1 MIDKLHLLYAVY
13 GMAIMFY
20 FMMAWLFISRRRS
33 RVRKLLCVLMFLIG
47 MTYVKDLFI
56 LDNPIGVDGVCSV
69 YSPLV
74 VSIDIVA
81 LPLFVL
87 ILIELCFPRFLT
99 VFKSA
104 AVVAPFAL
112 CVVLYQTTLSSRMY
126 YVLLAL
132 SIVYSILAIILVFW
146 RLPIYRRLIQEEYST
161 INKKHFYWTYCV
173 LASFVL
179 ILLTW
184 FIRIMTMNTYA
195 DIFYVFVSVFSFAL
209 VAKCLV
215 QIEAIVMSL
224 IKNGFEDDDEYYTYL
239 KEKASQVFSPTLDVV
254 NADDS
259 VPVLDERNSEVADNA
274 DGANVGND
282 VEAESVD
289 QTEGA
294 AISTADRSVFEDI
307 AKRMT
312 KLFEEKR
319 VYLDPEL
326 RLSALAYQLGT
337 SRTYMS
343 KFFNEYCGTTFYDYV
358 NSYRLEHS
366 KHLLTD
372 TDYTYEIIASM
383 SGFNSLSTFRRAFQ
397 QMCGCSPKQWRLR
410 ESSSSR

>member
-13 GMAIMFY
+13 GMAIMFH
-20 FMMAWLFISRRRS
+20 FMMAWLFVSRRRS
-33 RVRKLLCVLMFLIG
+33 RVRKLLCALMVLIG
-47 MTYVKDLFI
+47 INYVKDLFF
-56 LDNPIGVDGVCSV
+56 LDNPIGVDGVYSV

-74 VSIDIVA
+74 ASIDIVA
-81 LPLFVL
+81 LPFFVL
-87 ILIELCFPRFLT
+87 VLIELCFARFLT
-99 VFKSA
+99 LLKSV
-104 AVVAPFAL
+104 AVVAPFIS
-112 CVVLYQTTLSSRMY
+112 CIVFYQVTLSSRTY
-126 YVLLAL
+126 FVLFAL

-161 INKKHFYWTYCV
+161 INKKHFCWTYYI

-215 QIEAIVMSL
+215 QIEAIVMAL

-259 VPVLDERNSEVADNA
+259 VPVLDELNGEVADNA
-274 DGANVGND
+274 DAANVGND

-289 QTEGA
+289 QTERA
-294 AISTADRSVFEDI
+294 AISAADRSVFEDI

-319 VYLDPEL
+319 AYLDPEL
-326 RLSALAYQLGT
+326 RLSALAHQLGT
-337 SRTYMS
+337 NRTYMS

-397 QMCGCSPKQWRLR
+397 QMCGCSPKQWRLG